1 MKAVYD
7 AIERTIGKEGKYS
20 DNPNDTGGKTMWGI
34 TEAVARKNGY
44 KGDMR
49 DLPRSTAIA
58 IYANEYFVAPRFVD
72 VVPLSAA
79 IAEELFDTGVNMGTS
94 IPGQFLQRS
103 LNVLNMSHKAAPLF
117 EELEVDGKIGPATL
131 RALTA
136 YLKIRGKDGEL
147 VLLTMLNSLQGARYI
162 ELCERR
168 EANEEFV
175 YGWFR
180 NRVVI

>member
-1 MKAVYD
+1 MKAVYE

-20 DNPNDTGGKTMWGI
+20 DNPHDAGGKTMWGI
-34 TEAVARKNGY
+34 TENVARKNGY
-44 KGDMR
+44 TGDMR
-49 DLPRSTAIA
+49 NLPRSTAVA
-58 IYANEYFVAPRFVD
+58 IYANEYFIAPRFSD
-72 VVPLSAA
+72 IVPLSTA

-103 LNVLNMSHKAAPLF
+103 LNTLNMSHKNAPLF
-117 EELEVDGKIGPATL
+117 EELVVDGKIGPATI

-136 YLKIRGKDGEL
+136 FLKLRGKEGE
-147 VLLTMLNSLQGARYI
+147 VVMLTMLNSLQGVRYI

-168 EANEEFV
+168 ESNKEFV

-180 NRVVI
+180 HRVVI

>member
-1 MKAVYD
+1 MKAVYE

-20 DNPNDTGGKTMWGI
+20 DNPHDAGGKTMWGI

-44 KGDMR
+44 AGDMR
-49 DLPRSTAIA
+49 NLPRSTAVA
-58 IYANEYFVAPRFVD
+58 IYANEYFIAPRFSD
-72 VVPLSAA
+72 IVPVSTA

-103 LNVLNMSHKAAPLF
+103 LNVLNMSHKNTPLF
-117 EELEVDGKIGPATL
+117 EELVVDGKIGPATI

-136 YLKIRGKDGEL
+136 FLKIRGKDGEL
-147 VLLTMLNSLQGARYI
+147 VLLTMLNCLQGTRYI
-162 ELCERR
+162 ELAERR

-175 YGWFR
+175 YGWFKH
-180 NRVVI
+180 RVQI